1 MRKTSS
7 RRTSLT
13 LWLRVSLEKF
23 CSKTLKT
30 EIKVKGKIINHNQS
44 VFFFKGNRKKC
55 NGKWLKSFL
64 FEIRNKVRMLLAQF
78 HFTIT
83 LDILA
88 STVTQKLKEK
98 KKSDEFGHIKIENF
112 FSTKDTIMRVKKT
125 TYEN

>member
-1 MRKTSS
+1 
-7 RRTSLT
+7 
-13 LWLRVSLEKF
+13 
-23 CSKTLKT
+23 
-30 EIKVKGKIINHNQS
+30 
-44 VFFFKGNRKKC
+44 
-55 NGKWLKSFL
+55 
-64 FEIRNKVRMLLAQF
+64 MLLAQF

-98 KKSDEFGHIKIENF
+98 KKSDEFGHIKMENF